1 MKNLLTNSISAT
13 VGFPVKSGTLDF
25 LQTAS
30 SEMLNALARSII
42 GKDFSTGTPYALYGC
57 NNTGSGSYYVIQEG
71 AILWNGILYLVPAV
85 SFTLTGGNSVFV
97 GTSISYVTTNAD
109 PVTFTDGVARYVHAD
124 TKMSV
129 YQNALAPSPSAGFAY
144 SSLAFFWELP
154 YTSVSSYGVDVV
166 SGTAKYNINRDGLV
180 SLSGNVILDAS
191 TPSTTTL
198 FTLSVAPI
206 NDLWLPIFAKSSS
219 ITVIASLKID
229 TAGVV
234 TLQAISGTVSNFNSF
249 TVYLNGVS
257 FYNN

>member
-1 MKNLLTNSISAT
+1 MKNLLTNSITTS

-57 NNTGSGSYYVIQEG
+57 NNTGSGSSYVFQEG

-85 SFTLTGGNSVFV
+85 SFTLSGGNSVFV
-97 GTSISYVTTNAD
+97 GFSTSYVTTNAD
-109 PVTFTDGVARYVHAD
+109 PVTFTDGVSRYVHAD

-129 YQNALAPSPSAGFAY
+129 YQSAIAPSPSAGFAY

-154 YTSVSSYGVDVV
+154 YTPVASYGVDVA
-166 SGTAKYNINRDGLV
+166 SGTAKYKINRDGLV

-191 TPSTTTL
+191 TPSTVTL
-198 FTLSVAPI
+198 FTLSDAPI
-206 NDLWLPIFAKSSS
+206 NDLWLPIFAKSSTTTI
-219 ITVIASLKID
+219 ITSLKID

-234 TLQAISGTVSNFNSF
+234 TLQSISGSAGNWNSM